1 VCNGTGD
8 NINGFHYCWKEL
20 TMTRKAFH
28 SDQIGIRKNLLI
40 NGDMSVAQR
49 LGAINTAVGAVDW
62 TYQSADRWK
71 TLQKAGTAW
80 AIYTHNAVPVGSSSR
95 TLLFNSGGNS
105 TKAGAIQI
113 VENIHT
119 WATLGRRV
127 SLQFQ
132 LLTATE
138 ITDVRAAVLG
148 WTGAADAVTNPIS
161 AWNGSGLNPTLAAN
175 WGYLNTPSALVGGS
189 TYTLLKLESL
199 AVPTNV
205 TNIAVMFWCEDETQ
219 TLSTQSWAITDVQL
233 EIGTKCTQFE
243 RLFIQDT
250 LRLAQRYYYKSGH
263 QNLPPSNI
271 GNACYAQPVGTA
283 AAVANRMRLAFPF
296 PVPMRAAPTI
306 RHWDNLGNLGKVSFI
321 ETDTITDNNAPTIA
335 PMLTSF
341 AHYALLTSD
350 RPVLFSFDASAEL

>member
-1 VCNGTGD
+1 MTGKVYQATQV
-8 NINGFHYCWKEL
+8 G
-20 TMTRKAFH
+20 M
-28 SDQIGIRKNLLI
+28 RKNLLI
-40 NGDMSVAQR
+40 NGDMSLAQR
-49 LGAINTAVGAVDW
+49 LGAINSFVNPTVNW
-62 TYQSADRWK
+62 TYQSIDCWK

-80 AIYTHNAVPVGSSSR
+80 ALYSHSSVPVGSSKRSA
-95 TLLFNSGGNS
+95 LFSAATNA
-105 TKAGAIQI
+105 TKAGLIQI
-113 VENIHT
+113 IENIHAIQT
-119 WATLGRRV
+119 QGRRV
-127 SLQFQ
+127 SLQAKVFS
-132 LLTATE
+132 TSGM
-138 ITDVRAAVLG
+138 TDLRMAVLS
-148 WTGAADAVTNPIS
+148 WVGAVDAVTDPIS

-175 WGYLNTPSALVGGS
+175 WGYLNTP
-189 TYTLLKLESL
+189 
-199 AVPTNV
+199 TNV
-205 TNIAVMFWCEDETQ
+205 LTTLGAWVNVRIESIFVPANINNLAVMFWSEDETV
-219 TLSTQSWAITDVQL
+219 TLGTDFYTVTDVQL